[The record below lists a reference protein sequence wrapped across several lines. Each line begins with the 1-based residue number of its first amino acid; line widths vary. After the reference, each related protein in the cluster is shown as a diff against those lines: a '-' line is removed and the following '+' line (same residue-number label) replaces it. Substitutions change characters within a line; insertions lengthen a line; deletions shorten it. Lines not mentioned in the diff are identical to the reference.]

1 MLQIRIALAKLI
13 KLIFKIGF
21 VRDKY
26 FGLYKRVFKPFRLF
40 KGAVLQHSIN
50 GINYEL
56 HIDDWIQSQLYFLNE
71 YEMPEIKALG
81 RFLNDGDVFV
91 DIGANIGLFTLNAAN
106 LVGESGNVIAFEP
119 FKLNWNSLKK
129 NVSMNRYSSVKIENM
144 AIGEKNGEISLYY
157 DDSESNLGM
166 VSFKEKGHSI
176 KESIESITLDTY
188 IENQSITKID
198 FIKLDIEG
206 GEFNALKGMIETLN
220 RFKPTLLIEILN
232 DEFYK
237 DNNDSIENFLSN
249 LGYSKFFIDDEG
261 DVSKKQK
268 ELKRENYIFSQR
280 II

>member
-1 MLQIRIALAKLI
+1 M
-13 KLIFKIGF
+13 
-21 VRDKY
+21 
-26 FGLYKRVFKPFRLF
+26 YKRVFKPFKLF
-40 KGAVLQHSIN
+40 KGVVLRHSIN
-50 GINYEL
+50 GINYDL

-106 LVGESGNVIAFEP
+106 LVGEFGSVIAFEP
-119 FKLNWNSLKK
+119 FKMNWNSLKK
-129 NVSMNRYSSVKIENM
+129 NVLLNRYTNIKIENF
-144 AIGEKNGEISLYY
+144 AIGEKNGEISLFY

-166 VSFKEKGHSI
+166 VSFKEKGNSI
-176 KESIESITLDTY
+176 KENIESITLDTY
-188 IENQSITKID
+188 IKNHSITKVD

-268 ELKRENYIFSQR
+268 ELKRENYIFSQ
-280 II
+280 